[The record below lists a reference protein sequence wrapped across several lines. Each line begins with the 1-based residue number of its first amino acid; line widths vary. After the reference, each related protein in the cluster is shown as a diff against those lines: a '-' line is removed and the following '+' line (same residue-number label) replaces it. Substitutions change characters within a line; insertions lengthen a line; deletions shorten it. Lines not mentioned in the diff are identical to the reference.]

1 MKIKV
6 LGSGCAN
13 CKRLEFN
20 VKKACEELGLKPKIE
35 KVQDHAAIAAYGV
48 MSTPALVIDE
58 KVRVYGRVPD
68 IAEIKRMLRA
78 E

>member
-13 CKRLEFN
+13 CKRLESN
-20 VKKACEELGLKPKIE
+20 VKRACDELGIAPRIE
-35 KVQDHAAIAAYGV
+35 KVQDYAAIAAYGV
-48 MSTPALVIDE
+48 MSTPALVIEE

-68 IAEIKRMLRA
+68 IAEIKQMLKA
-78 E
+78 V